1 MNLGISKLAQ
11 SISFFF
17 VACLITWIIPNYF
30 SYYTETLAQV
40 SSTRQIIYTL
50 WHGISFL
57 IFGEMVGISDNRSPR
72 FSVRHLLAFLL
83 ASFLASLSLLLIVWL
98 LEFEFIGRLAILKI
112 AGLTGL
118 FCFLLQG
125 FFYWVAGKNKPKCLL
140 LISSGSKREIKKEL
154 HDRSLKLY
162 QWVDFFDEKKPTN
175 LVNFCIENEISLL
188 VVEKDGE
195 SKEID
200 VIGLLGGGTR
210 IINLMEFWEN
220 HLERIPPHLVDRN
233 WLAKLDLRM
242 RDPLMHRIKR
252 FMDIVVGILGLL
264 FFLPILIPAIL
275 IIALDTGFP
284 VFFSQKRTGFLG
296 SEYILYKLRTMKKD
310 AEKSGAEWA
319 KEEDLRVTKAGRFF
333 RKWRIDEIPQFWNV
347 ICGEMSIVGP
357 RPERPEFQPKLQKEV
372 PHWNCRHL
380 VKPGMTGWAQI
391 RYRYASDLIASE
403 QKLAYDLYYV
413 KNTSFALDFEIIL
426 STLRAIGKGS
436 R

>member
-1 MNLGISKLAQ
+1 MNLGISKFTQ
-11 SISFFF
+11 STTFFF
-17 VACLITWIIPNYF
+17 VACTITWVIPNYF
-30 SYYTETLAQV
+30 SYFTETLAQV
-40 SSTRQIIYTL
+40 SSSRQIMYTL
-50 WHGISFL
+50 WYGISFL
-57 IFGEMVGISDNRSPR
+57 IFGEMVGISENSSPR
-72 FSVRHLLAFLL
+72 FSVRHLLGFLL
-83 ASFLASLSLLLIVWL
+83 ASFLASLSLLLIVWF

-112 AGLTGL
+112 TGSTGL
-118 FCFLLQG
+118 FCFFIQA
-125 FFYWVAGKNKPKCLL
+125 FFYWLAGKNKPKCVL
-140 LISSGSKREIKKEL
+140 LISSDSKREIKKEL
-154 HDRSLKLY
+154 HDRSLELY
-162 QWVDFFDEKKPTN
+162 QWVDFSEKKEAN
-175 LVNFCIENEISLL
+175 LVSFCIENEISLL

-195 SKEID
+195 SNEID
-200 VIGLLGGGTR
+200 VIGLLQGGTR
-210 IINLMEFWEN
+210 IVNLMQFWEN

-233 WLAKLDLRM
+233 WLARLDLRM

-264 FFLPILIPAIL
+264 FFLPILISAIL
-275 IIALDTGFP
+275 VIALDSGFP

-296 SEYILYKLRTMKKD
+296 REYILYKLRTMKKD

-319 KEEDLRVTKAGRFF
+319 KEEDFRVTKAGKFF

-347 ICGEMSIVGP
+347 ICGNMSIVGP
-357 RPERPEFQPKLQKEV
+357 RPERPEFQSQLQKEV

-403 QKLAYDLYYV
+403 QKLAYDLFYV
-413 KNTSFALDFEIIL
+413 KNTSIALDFEIIL